1 MREGM
6 TVATGIRRPGW
17 QVKVRV
23 AIGVAGLSLL
33 AASEP
38 AALAAQQTGTLV
50 LSVRVLPVVE
60 LEVPSQVSLTNTQ
73 EGQQASVQVTVRTNA
88 PWQVQLS
95 PQPPLSGPF
104 AAAGRV
110 RWRVGQQ
117 NWQDVASAISW
128 QSQAPTGSAGH
139 TLPVEFQ
146 YQPSLDDPA
155 GDYTLSLAVT
165 VSSLVP

>member
-1 MREGM
+1 VKER
-6 TVATGIRRPGW
+6 VATAKSTRRPGW
-17 QVKVRV
+17 QVRV
-23 AIGVAGLSLL
+23 QVALGVAGLSLL

-50 LSVRVLPVVE
+50 LSVRVLPVVQ
-60 LEVPSQVSLTNTQ
+60 LEVPSQVNLTNTQ

-95 PQPPLSGPF
+95 PQQPLNGPF

-117 NWQDVASAISW
+117 SWQDVASSISW

-146 YQPSLDDPA
+146 YQPSLDDTA